1 MVFCMVWSK
10 EKIKNIW
17 KKIMFVLSFVIILEN
32 DMQVS
37 VLAQLSPSELYA
49 KSAVLI
55 DGASGRVLY
64 GKNETQQMPMASTT
78 KILTLILTLENT
90 KPEEVVQVSKRAA
103 AQPKVHLGMHE
114 GQKFYVKDLCYAM
127 MLESFNDT
135 AVALAEHICGS
146 VEDFGELMNRKAKEI
161 GCENAYFVTP
171 NGLDGQVVTETE
183 TKIHSIT
190 STDLARIMK
199 YCIKESPKA
208 EEFLDITRTKHYQF
222 TDCDGGNSYQCYNHN
237 AFLDMMEGALT
248 GKTGFTNKAGYCYV
262 GAVESD
268 NRTFIVALLACGWP
282 NHRNYKW
289 SDMKRLVQY
298 GMDNFFNKNIFQ
310 EKTDFSEIPVENGF
324 NVCAT
329 KKKFFVSHRGEV
341 HPWMKKE
348 ELSILLGTEDEIKI
362 EYRLPKILQAPVEKN
377 QLLGSADYY
386 LNGEKIK
393 SYPIYSDAQIKK
405 IDFASCIYQ
414 IFRFYCL

>member
-1 MVFCMVWSK
+1 
-10 EKIKNIW
+10 
-17 KKIMFVLSFVIILEN
+17 MFVLSFVIILEN

-55 DGASGRVLY
+55 DGTSGRVLY

-78 KILTLILTLENT
+78 KILTLILTLENA
-90 KPEEVVQVSKRAA
+90 KSEEIVQVSKRAA
-103 AQPKVHLGMHE
+103 SQPKVHLGMQE

-135 AVALAEHICGS
+135 AVALAEHIAGS
-146 VEDFGELMNRKAKEI
+146 VEEFAELMNNKAEEI

-171 NGLDGQVVTETE
+171 NGLDGQVVTGEE

-190 STDLARIMK
+190 STDLALIMK
-199 YCIKESPKA
+199 YCIKDSPKA
-208 EEFLDITRTKHYQF
+208 EEFLNITRTKHYQF
-222 TDCDGGNSYQCYNHN
+222 TDCEGEKSYQCYNHN

-282 NHRNYKW
+282 NNRNYKW

-324 NVCAT
+324 NVCGT
-329 KKKFFVSHRGEV
+329 EKKFFVSHRGEV